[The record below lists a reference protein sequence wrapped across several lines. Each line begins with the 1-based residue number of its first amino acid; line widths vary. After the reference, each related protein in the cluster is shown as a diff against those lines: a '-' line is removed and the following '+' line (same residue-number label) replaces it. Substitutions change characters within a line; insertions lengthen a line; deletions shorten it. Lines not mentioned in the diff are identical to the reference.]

1 MGIFA
6 VVCPLFLPSAD
17 HHSGSGLAWD
27 MDLIHDLPVL
37 FSVAAAGWWYL
48 VASRSVSRR
57 HPNRPWPRR
66 YTWLFMTG
74 LALGASVTTGPIAY
88 GAMTSFSVHMVQHI
102 VLMMLAT
109 PLVVMGA
116 PVLLLLRAASP
127 QRRRAHIV
135 PVLRSRAFA
144 LVTNPVLSWLAFA
157 FVLVGIHF
165 TAAMST
171 LMGLGPIGHYAEY
184 ALYSGVAFCFYYT
197 LLPGNPA
204 RNRLDPAFRVASL
217 FLMMIPE
224 TMTGFFIYSAG
235 FPLFPYFTL
244 VSGASISQAVSDQQL
259 GGALMWSTSMII
271 DVAWIAVA
279 VHDWFDAEVVKTRR
293 LDAQIQL
300 EGLTGAPGGGS

>member
-1 MGIFA
+1 
-6 VVCPLFLPSAD
+6 
-17 HHSGSGLAWD
+17 
-27 MDLIHDLPVL
+27 MDLVHDLPVL
-37 FSVAAAGWWYL
+37 CMVAAAAWWYL

-57 HPNRPWPRR
+57 HQNRPWPRR
-66 YTWLFMTG
+66 YSWLFITG

-127 QRRRAHIV
+127 QRRRTHIV

-165 TAAMST
+165 TPAMST
-171 LMGLGPIGHYAEY
+171 LMGLGSIGHYAEY

-204 RNRLDPAFRVASL
+204 RNRLDPALRVASL

-235 FPLFPYFTL
+235 FPLFPYFTAA
-244 VSGASISQAVSDQQL
+244 SGASTSQAVSDQQL

-293 LDAQIQL
+293 LDEQIRL
-300 EGLTGAPGGGS
+300 EGLAGVPGGRS